1 MCLAYTQLPHLSC
14 ISNPK
19 SKKYYMFV
27 IFYVFS
33 FGYFEKN
40 IYLCIDFVTC

>member
-1 MCLAYTQLPHLSC
+1 MPLGMLNFASSC
-14 ISNPK
+14 
-19 SKKYYMFV
+19 V
-27 IFYVFS
+27 FYVFS

>member
-1 MCLAYTQLPHLSC
+1 MPPYSMYDPIQIEKMLQVYDFS
-14 ISNPK
+14 
-19 SKKYYMFV
+19 
-27 IFYVFS
+27 VFS